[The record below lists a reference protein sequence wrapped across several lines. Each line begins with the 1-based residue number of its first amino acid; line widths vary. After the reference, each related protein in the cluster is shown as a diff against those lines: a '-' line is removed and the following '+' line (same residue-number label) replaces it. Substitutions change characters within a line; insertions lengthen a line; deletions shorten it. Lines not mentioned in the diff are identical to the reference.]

1 MKLAVM
7 EQKGH
12 IIWIDDEI
20 DHLKPHILFLEAKG
34 YKITTATNGSDAN
47 ILNQENRFDIALLD
61 QNMPGI
67 DGMETL
73 KKIKSHRQTI
83 PVIMITKSE
92 DEWLMDEAISQQINQ
107 FLIKPVSPN
116 QIYMACKQILEKSK
130 IIEDKTTS
138 EYLQDFQ
145 RINQDIN
152 IIESLDEWWQLFLSL
167 VNWQIKFDKQVD
179 SSLNNI
185 LIDQTNECNKQF
197 SKYVEDNY
205 ETLVKDNKSSI
216 LSPSVFKNHAQ
227 PSLDNG
233 KKVCFIVIDCMRCD
247 RFLSI
252 YPYLESLFQ
261 VEMSYHV
268 SLLPSATSFS
278 RNAIFSGL
286 FPDEMIKKY
295 PQQKDSFLNNENG
308 LNKYEEKYLNDQIRR
323 LGNDNKKVHYHKIWA
338 LEEGKRFSK
347 KINNYLE
354 KDVIAL
360 VVNFVDML
368 AHDSSKMDVLK
379 ELIPDESGYRK
390 TVRSWV
396 ENSWFNDVLK
406 VLSQSNFD
414 VIITSDHGSIKVNK
428 EIMVSADKDASDGVR
443 YKYGRNLNSKN
454 KNVMKINNPENF
466 KLPTFGPQFNYLLAK
481 NNSYFLYPNQA
492 NKYKNKLQNSF
503 QHGGISME
511 EMLIPV
517 LKMKGV
523 SK

>member
-1 MKLAVM
+1 M
-7 EQKGH
+7 ERKGH

-20 DHLKPHILFLEAKG
+20 HHLKPHILFLEAKG

-47 ILNQENRFDIALLD
+47 ILNQENRFDLALLD

-67 DGMETL
+67 DGIDTL

-92 DEWLMDEAISQQINQ
+92 DEWLMDEAISQQIDQ

-116 QIYMACKQILEKSK
+116 QIYMACKQILEKNK

-152 IIESLDEWWQLFLSL
+152 FIKSLDEWWQLFLSL
-167 VNWQIKFDKQVD
+167 VNWQIKFDMRVD
-179 SSLNNI
+179 SNLHNI

-205 ETLVKDNKSSI
+205 ETLVSDNKSPI

-247 RFLSI
+247 QFLSI

-261 VEMSYHV
+261 VEMFYHL
-268 SLLPSATSFS
+268 SLLPTATSFS

-295 PQQKDSFLNNENG
+295 PKQRDSFLHNENG
-308 LNKYEEKYLNDQIRR
+308 LNKYEEEYLNDQIKR
-323 LGNDNKKVHYHKIWA
+323 LGNNDKKVHYHKIWA

-360 VVNFVDML
+360 VINFVDML

-390 TVRSWV
+390 TVRSWIK
-396 ENSWFNDVLK
+396 NSWFNDVLK

-414 VIITSDHGSIKVNK
+414 VVITSDHGSIKVNK

-466 KLPTFGPQFNYLLAK
+466 KLPIFGPQFNYLLAK
-481 NNSYFLYPNQA
+481 NDSYFLYPNAA
-492 NKYKNKLQNSF
+492 NRYKNKLQNSF
-503 QHGGISME
+503 QHGGISLE

-517 LKMKGV
+517 LKMKGI

>member
-1 MKLAVM
+1 M
-7 EQKGH
+7 ERKGH

-20 DHLKPHILFLEAKG
+20 HHLKPHILFLEAKG

-47 ILNQENRFDIALLD
+47 ILNQENRFDLALLD

-67 DGMETL
+67 DGIDTL

-83 PVIMITKSE
+83 PIIMITKSE
-92 DEWLMDEAISQQINQ
+92 DEWLMDEAISQQIDQ

-116 QIYMACKQILEKSK
+116 QIYIACKQILEKNK

-152 IIESLDEWWQLFLSL
+152 FIKSLDEWWQLFLSL

-179 SSLNNI
+179 SNLHNI
-185 LIDQTNECNKQF
+185 LIDQANECNKQF

-205 ETLVKDNKSSI
+205 ENLVNDNKSPI

-247 RFLSI
+247 QFLSI
-252 YPYLESLFQ
+252 YPFLESLFQ
-261 VEMSYHV
+261 VEISYHL

-295 PQQKDSFLNNENG
+295 PKQKDSFLNNENG
-308 LNKYEEKYLNDQIRR
+308 LNKYEEEYLNDQIKR
-323 LGNDNKKVHYHKIWA
+323 LGNNDKKVHYHKIWA
-338 LEEGKRFSK
+338 LEEGKKFSK

-379 ELIPDESGYRK
+379 ELIPDESGYRNI
-390 TVRSWV
+390 VRSWFK
-396 ENSWFNDVLK
+396 NSWFNDVLK

-414 VIITSDHGSIKVNK
+414 VVITSDHGSIKVNK

-454 KNVMKINNPENF
+454 KNVMKINYPENF

-481 NNSYFLYPNQA
+481 NDSYFLYPNEA
-492 NKYKNKLQNSF
+492 NRYKNKLQNSF
-503 QHGGISME
+503 QHGGISLE

-517 LKMKGV
+517 FKMKGIA
-523 SK
+523 K

>member
-1 MKLAVM
+1 M
-7 EQKGH
+7 ERKGH

-47 ILNQENRFDIALLD
+47 ILNQENRFDLALLD

-67 DGMETL
+67 DGIDTL

-116 QIYMACKQILEKSK
+116 QIYMACKQILEKNK

-197 SKYVEDNY
+197 SKYIEDNY
-205 ETLVKDNKSSI
+205 ETLVKDNKSPI

-247 RFLSI
+247 QFLSI
-252 YPYLESLFQ
+252 YPFLESLFE
-261 VEMSYHV
+261 VEISYHL

-295 PQQKDSFLNNENG
+295 PKQKDSFLNNENS
-308 LNKYEEKYLNDQIRR
+308 LNKYEEEYLNDQIQR
-323 LGNDNKKVHYHKIWA
+323 LGNDDKKVHYHKIWA
-338 LEEGKRFSK
+338 LGEGKRFSK

-360 VVNFVDML
+360 VINFVDML

-414 VIITSDHGSIKVNK
+414 VVITSDHGSIKVNK

-481 NNSYFLYPNQA
+481 NDSYFLYPNEA
-492 NKYKNKLQNSF
+492 NRYKNKLKNSF
-503 QHGGISME
+503 QHGGISLE

-517 LKMKGV
+517 LKMKGIA
-523 SK
+523 K

>member
-1 MKLAVM
+1 M
-7 EQKGH
+7 ERKGH

-20 DHLKPHILFLEAKG
+20 HHLKPHILFLEAKG

-47 ILNQENRFDIALLD
+47 ILNQENRFDLALLD

-67 DGMETL
+67 DGIDTL

-116 QIYMACKQILEKSK
+116 QIYMACKQILEKNK

-197 SKYVEDNY
+197 SKYIEDNY
-205 ETLVKDNKSSI
+205 ETLVKDNKSPI

-233 KKVCFIVIDCMRCD
+233 EKVCFIVIDCMRCD
-247 RFLSI
+247 QFLSI

-261 VEMSYHV
+261 VEMSYHL

-295 PQQKDSFLNNENG
+295 PQQKDSFLHNENG
-308 LNKYEEKYLNDQIRR
+308 LNKYEEEYLNDQIQR
-323 LGNDNKKVHYHKIWA
+323 LGNENKKVHYHKIWA

-414 VIITSDHGSIKVNK
+414 VVITSDHGSIKVNK

-454 KNVMKINNPENF
+454 KNVMKINNPENY
-466 KLPTFGPQFNYLLAK
+466 KLPSFGPQFNYLLAK
-481 NNSYFLYPNQA
+481 NDSYFLYPNEA

-503 QHGGISME
+503 QHGGISLE

-517 LKMKGV
+517 LKMKGI

>member
-1 MKLAVM
+1 M
-7 EQKGH
+7 ERKGH

-20 DHLKPHILFLEAKG
+20 HHLKPHILFLEAKG

-47 ILNQENRFDIALLD
+47 ILNQENRFDLALLD

-67 DGMETL
+67 DGIDTL

-116 QIYMACKQILEKSK
+116 QIYMACKQILEKNK

-167 VNWQIKFDKQVD
+167 VKWQIKFDKQVD

-185 LIDQTNECNKQF
+185 LIDQTNDCNKQF
-197 SKYVEDNY
+197 SKYIEDNY
-205 ETLVKDNKSSI
+205 ETLVKDNKSPI

-233 KKVCFIVIDCMRCD
+233 EKVCFIVIDCMRCD
-247 RFLSI
+247 QFLSI

-261 VEMSYHV
+261 VEMSYHL

-308 LNKYEEKYLNDQIRR
+308 LNKYEEEYLNDQIRR
-323 LGNDNKKVHYHKIWA
+323 LGNENKKVHYHKIWA

-414 VIITSDHGSIKVNK
+414 VVITSDHGSIKVNK

-481 NNSYFLYPNQA
+481 NDSYFLYPNEA
-492 NKYKNKLQNSF
+492 NRYKNKLQNSF
-503 QHGGISME
+503 QHGGISLE

>member
-1 MKLAVM
+1 M
-7 EQKGH
+7 ERKGH

-20 DHLKPHILFLEAKG
+20 HHLKPHILFLEAKG

-47 ILNQENRFDIALLD
+47 ILNQENRFDLALLD

-67 DGMETL
+67 DGIDTL

-92 DEWLMDEAISQQINQ
+92 DEWLMDEAISQQIDQ
-107 FLIKPVSPN
+107 FLIKPVNPN
-116 QIYMACKQILEKSK
+116 QIYIACKQILEKNK

-152 IIESLDEWWQLFLSL
+152 FIKSLDEWWQLFLSL

-179 SSLNNI
+179 SNLHNI
-185 LIDQTNECNKQF
+185 LIDQTKECNKQF
-197 SKYVEDNY
+197 SNYIEDNY
-205 ETLVKDNKSSI
+205 ETLVSDNKGPI

-247 RFLSI
+247 QFVSI
-252 YPYLESLFQ
+252 YPFLESLFQ
-261 VEMSYHV
+261 VEMSYHL

-295 PQQKDSFLNNENG
+295 PKQKDSFLNNENG
-308 LNKYEEKYLNDQIRR
+308 LNKYEEEYLNDQIKR
-323 LGNDNKKVHYHKIWA
+323 LGNNDKKVHYHKIWA
-338 LEEGKRFSK
+338 LEEGKKFSK

-360 VVNFVDML
+360 VINFVDML

-379 ELIPDESGYRK
+379 ELVPDESGYRK

-396 ENSWFNDVLK
+396 KNSWFNDVLK

-414 VIITSDHGSIKVNK
+414 VVITSDHGSIKVNK

-481 NNSYFLYPNQA
+481 NDSYFLYPNEA
-492 NKYKNKLQNSF
+492 NRYKNKLQNSF
-503 QHGGISME
+503 QHGGISLE

-517 LKMKGV
+517 FKMKGIA
-523 SK
+523 K

>member
-1 MKLAVM
+1 M
-7 EQKGH
+7 ERKGH

-47 ILNQENRFDIALLD
+47 ILNQENRFDLALLD

-67 DGMETL
+67 DGIDTL

-116 QIYMACKQILEKSK
+116 QIYMACKQILEKNK
-130 IIEDKTTS
+130 IIEDKTMS

-197 SKYVEDNY
+197 SKYIEDNY
-205 ETLVKDNKSSI
+205 ETLVKDNKSPI

-247 RFLSI
+247 QFLSI

-261 VEMSYHV
+261 VEMSYHL

-286 FPDEMIKKY
+286 FPDQMLKKY
-295 PQQKDSFLNNENG
+295 PKQKDSFLNNENG
-308 LNKYEEKYLNDQIRR
+308 LNKYEEEYLNDQIRR

-414 VIITSDHGSIKVNK
+414 VVITSDHGSIKVNK

-481 NNSYFLYPNQA
+481 NDSYFLYPNEA
-492 NKYKNKLQNSF
+492 NRYKNKLQNSF
-503 QHGGISME
+503 QHGGISLE

-517 LKMKGV
+517 LKMKGI